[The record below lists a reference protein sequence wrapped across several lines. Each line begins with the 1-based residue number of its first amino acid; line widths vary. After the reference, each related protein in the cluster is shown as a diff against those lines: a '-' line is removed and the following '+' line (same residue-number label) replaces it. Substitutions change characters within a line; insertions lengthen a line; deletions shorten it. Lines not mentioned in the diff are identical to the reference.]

1 MSRRLVLLFLALA
14 FLLMPMAAAAAGLL
28 TPRGTVP
35 IAADD
40 MAEAMDKQILGH
52 FGVEQPGF
60 FSKADKKHHY
70 LKIRKTLS
78 ISCTVAVDLNNL
90 ENTSPVGR
98 QISEEMARWFVQA
111 GYRVKEIR
119 KGRDVQVDVKRGEML
134 LTRDVRKLLNPNV
147 TTEAVLAGT
156 YVVTP
161 EQVRFAMRLLHVPS
175 NEVLA
180 MATATVPITGDLKP
194 LLHDMKEPKKVSPS
208 IGTKLK

>member
-1 MSRRLVLLFLALA
+1 MSRRLVFLFLTLA
-14 FLLMPMAAAAAGLL
+14 ILLIPLAAAAGM
-28 TPRGTVP
+28 TTRGTVT
-35 IAADD
+35 IAADE
-40 MAEAMDKQILGH
+40 MAEAIDKQILGY
-52 FGVEQPGF
+52 FGVEQPKL
-60 FSKADKKHHY
+60 FSKSEQKHHP
-70 LKIRKTLS
+70 LKIRRALS

-90 ENTSPVGR
+90 ENSSPVGR

-119 KGRDVQVDVKRGEML
+119 KARDVHIDAKRGETV
-134 LTRDVRKLLNPNV
+134 LTRDVHKLLSTNV

-175 NEVLA
+175 NEILA
-180 MATATVPITGDLKP
+180 MGTATVPITDDLKP
-194 LLHDMKEPKKVSPS
+194 LLHDMKEGKVMPS

>member
-1 MSRRLVLLFLALA
+1 MSRRLFLLFLTSAI
-14 FLLMPMAAAAAGLL
+14 LLIPMAAAAGAA
-28 TPRGTVP
+28 TRGTVT

-40 MAEAMDKQILGH
+40 MAEAIDKQILGH
-52 FGVEQPGF
+52 FGVEQPGL
-60 FSKADKKHHY
+60 FSKSKQQAHHP
-70 LKIRKTLS
+70 LKIRKALS

-90 ENTSPVGR
+90 ENSSPVGR

-119 KGRDVQVDVKRGEML
+119 KSRDVHVDARRGEIA
-134 LTRDVRKLLNPNV
+134 LTRDVHKLLSTNV

-161 EQVRFAMRLLHVPS
+161 EQVRFSMRLLHVPT
-175 NEVLA
+175 NDILA
-180 MATATVPITGDLKP
+180 MATATVPITDDLKP
-194 LLHDMKEPKKVSPS
+194 LLHDMKETKVTPS

>member
-1 MSRRLVLLFLALA
+1 
-14 FLLMPMAAAAAGLL
+14 
-28 TPRGTVP
+28 
-35 IAADD
+35 
-40 MAEAMDKQILGH
+40 LGY
-52 FGVEQPGF
+52 FGVEQPKL
-60 FSKADKKHHY
+60 FSKSEQKHHP
-70 LKIRKTLS
+70 LKIRRALS

-90 ENTSPVGR
+90 ENSSPVGR

-119 KGRDVQVDVKRGEML
+119 KGRDVHIDAQRGEML
-134 LTRDVRKLLNPNV
+134 LTRDVRKLLSTNV

-175 NEVLA
+175 NDILA
-180 MATATVPITGDLKP
+180 MATATVPITDDLKP
-194 LLHDMKEPKKVSPS
+194 LLHDMKEGKVMPS